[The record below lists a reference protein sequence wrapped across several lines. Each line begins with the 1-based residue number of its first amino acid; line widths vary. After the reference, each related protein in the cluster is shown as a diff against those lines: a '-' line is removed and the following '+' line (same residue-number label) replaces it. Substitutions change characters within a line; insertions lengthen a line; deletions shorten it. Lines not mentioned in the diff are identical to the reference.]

1 MAQMSSG
8 VFRTGTGMLSSMK
21 RLSGYSDLLIAAM
34 VIGIIVIIVIPL
46 HPTVLDLLLSF
57 SLTFSLVILLTTMFT
72 TEPLQFSV
80 FPTLLLVTTL
90 LRLSLNI
97 SSTRLILGQ
106 ATAGKVIEA
115 FGNFVVSGNYVVG
128 LVVFII
134 ITVIQFVVITNGA
147 GRVAEVAAR
156 FTLDAMPGKQMS
168 IDADLNGGLIT
179 DAEAKERRRQLQR
192 EADFFGAMDGAS
204 KFVKGDAIAGII
216 ITLINILGG
225 FVIGVW
231 QLKMPFSEALETYT
245 KLTVGDGL
253 VSQLPALLVSTA
265 TGILVTRSAS
275 GESFGKD
282 LSAQLA
288 AFPKVI
294 ALAAGILL
302 LLGLVPGLPNLPF
315 LILGAATAYVAYV
328 LIQEEKQKAVAEEA
342 RVQEKERIRQPENVL
357 NLFQVDPLEIEIGYN
372 LIPLT
377 DEEQGGDLLDR
388 LAAVR
393 RQCAAELGVFVRPIR
408 IRDNLQLGANGYV
421 FKLKGV
427 EAASG
432 EVLPNYYLA
441 MNPADS
447 GEEIAGIATKEPTFG
462 LPAWWIT
469 PERKEQAE
477 LQGFTV
483 VDCST
488 VLITHLTEFI
498 KAHAAELL
506 GRQEVKEMVETVK
519 ESNPAVVEELI
530 PELMTYG
537 EVQKILQNLL
547 AERIPI
553 RNLATILEVLADHAR
568 MTKDTDYLTEVVRQ
582 ALKRTISRIYAPE
595 GKMTVITLHPKLEQT
610 ILDSVQQTQTGQY
623 PVLNP
628 DLTGKIF
635 ERLGSIAEQLA
646 MAGMQPIV
654 LCSTRIR
661 LPFRRLTERFM
672 PNLVVLSLNE
682 LTPDLDVDSAGTVMF
697 D

>member
-1 MAQMSSG
+1 MEQVS
-8 VFRTGTGMLSSMK
+8 MLKSMK
-21 RLSGYSDLLIAAM
+21 RLSSYSDLVIAAL
-34 VIGIIVIIVIPL
+34 VIGIVVIIVIPL

-72 TEPLQFSV
+72 TQPLQFSV

-115 FGNFVVSGNYVVG
+115 FGNFVVGGNYVVG

-134 ITVIQFVVITNGA
+134 ITIIQFVVITNGA

-168 IDADLNGGLIT
+168 IDADLNGGLIS
-179 DAEAKERRRQLQR
+179 DEEARQRRKQLQL

-225 FVIGVW
+225 FVIGMW
-231 QLKMPFSEALETYT
+231 QLKMPLAEALQTYT
-245 KLTVGDGL
+245 MLTVGDGL

-275 GESFGKD
+275 GKSFGKD
-282 LSAQLA
+282 LASQIT

-294 ALAAGILL
+294 VLAAIILIV
-302 LLGLVPGLPNLPF
+302 LGLVPGLPNLPF
-315 LILGAATAYVAYV
+315 LVLGLATAYVAYV
-328 LIQEEKQKAVAEEA
+328 LVREERLALEAEES
-342 RVQEKERIRQPENVL
+342 RVQDKEKIRQPENVL

-377 DEEQGGDLLDR
+377 DEAQGGDLLDR
-388 LAAVR
+388 LAAIR
-393 RQCAAELGVFVRPIR
+393 RQCAAELGIFVRPIR
-408 IRDNLQLGANGYV
+408 IRDNLQLGANAYV

-427 EAASG
+427 EVAKG
-432 EVLPNYYLA
+432 EVLPGYYLA
-441 MNPADS
+441 MNPMES
-447 GEEIAGIATKEPTFG
+447 GEELKGIATKEPTFG
-462 LPAWWIT
+462 LPAWWI
-469 PERKEQAE
+469 PPDLKEEAE
-477 LQGFTV
+477 LKGFTV
-483 VDCST
+483 VDCTT

-498 KAHAAELL
+498 KGHAAELL
-506 GRQEVKEMVETVK
+506 GRQEVKEMVETIK
-519 ESNPAVVEELI
+519 ETNPAVVEELI

-547 AERIPI
+547 SERIPV
-553 RNLATILEVLADHAR
+553 RNLVTILEVLADNAR
-568 MTKDTDYLTEVVRQ
+568 LTKDSDYLTEVVRQ
-582 ALKRTISRIYAPE
+582 ALKRTISRIYASAE
-595 GKMTVITLHPKLEQT
+595 GKMTVIMLHPKLEQAVV
-610 ILDSVQQTQTGQY
+610 DSLQQTQNGTY
-623 PVLNP
+623 PVLSPEVTN
-628 DLTGKIF
+628 KIF
-635 ERLGSIAEQLA
+635 ERLSSMTEQLA
-646 MAGMQPIV
+646 MLGMQPIV
-654 LCSTRIR
+654 LCSPRIR
-661 LPFRRLTERFM
+661 MPFRRLTERFI

-682 LTPDLDVDSAGTVMF
+682 LTTDLDVESIGTVMLE
-697 D
+697 